1 MEKDSEYYLDL
12 YCKIRATELTSLQKA
27 LDDATDEF
35 GGFDSIVVYYVLD
48 HEKDINFTDQVDK
61 LNHFN
66 KHKLCSIL
74 TSSTYNIAKP
84 WFKKFLLKAREDAE
98 DKVWAEDL
106 YDYYK
111 KLFERVEDN

>member
-12 YCKIRATELTSLQKA
+12 YCKTRATELFSLQKA

-35 GGFDSIVVYYVLD
+35 GGFDGVVVYYVLD
-48 HEKDINFTDQVDK
+48 HEKDNTFLEQVDK

-74 TSSTYNIAKP
+74 TSSTYNILKP
-84 WFKKFLLKAREDAE
+84 WFKKFLLKATEDTE
-98 DKVWAEDL
+98 DKFWAKDL
-106 YDYYK
+106 YNYYK
-111 KLFERVEDN
+111 NSFDKVKE